1 MTDTTLAQQESY
13 RPERHVD
20 LADTVAE
27 NAYAV
32 AALETHKQRGL
43 EWAVRARWAA
53 MPIIGL
59 MLVFVNPAW
68 NVLYYHAILAL
79 LCANGWLI
87 RRMGQVGQSRAEL
100 FLIFLDLL
108 LMTVTMVLP
117 NPFASQDFPIAMQ
130 YRFDNFIYFYV
141 ILAAGTLAY
150 SWRTVIA
157 IGTWTAGMWTTGL
170 LLAWWLSPVD
180 TELQN
185 QAIALFGDNT
195 VLAKFMDPT
204 SFMFHLR
211 LQEVVVFVIVAV
223 ILGFS
228 VRRFNALLMNNA
240 SLTRERANLSRYFS
254 PNVVDQLSQNDKP
267 LKQVRRQDVAVLF
280 IDIIGFTRMAA
291 RLDALKVIELLRGF
305 HGRMEHEVFRH
316 HGTLDKYLG
325 DGLMA
330 TFGTPM
336 AGPQDATNALACAR
350 AMTTVLEQ
358 WNRDRRRLGEVE
370 IQVGIGIHFGETV
383 LGDIG
388 ANRLEYAVI
397 GTAVNI
403 AARLEEMSRPLQADI
418 VVSDQLR
425 QQIKFEKS
433 ESDLFEGF
441 TEQPGQEIRGIDHR
455 MTVWTLKGPHTDSSC

>member
-1 MTDTTLAQQESY
+1 MTDTTVAPLPTY

-20 LADTVAE
+20 LADAVAD
-27 NAYAV
+27 NAYAE
-32 AALETHKQRGL
+32 ATLEEHKRRGL
-43 EWAVRARWAA
+43 VWAIRARWTA
-53 MPIIGL
+53 MPLIGI
-59 MLVFVNPAW
+59 MLVFINPTW
-68 NVLYYHAILAL
+68 NVMYYHVILGL
-79 LCANGWLI
+79 LCLNGWM
-87 RRMGQVGQSRAEL
+87 MGRLGKVGRSGYEL
-100 FLIFLDLL
+100 LLIFLDLL
-108 LMTVTMVLP
+108 LMTVTMVVP
-117 NPFASQDFPIAMQ
+117 NPFAAQDFPIAMQ

-157 IGTWTAGMWTTGL
+157 IGTWTAGMWTVAL
-170 LLAWWLSPVD
+170 IAAWWLSPVD
-180 TELQN
+180 EALQ
-185 QAIALFGDNT
+185 QRASDLFGDNDL
-195 VLAKFMDPT
+195 LARFMDPS

-211 LQEVVVFVIVAV
+211 VQEVVVFVIVAV

-254 PNVVDQLSQNDKP
+254 PNVVDQLSQNDEP
-267 LKQVRRQDVAVLF
+267 LKQVRSQDVAILF

-291 RLDALKVIELLRGF
+291 GLDALKVIEMLRGF

-336 AGPQDATNALACAR
+336 AGTQDATNAVACAR
-350 AMTTVLEQ
+350 AMIVALDQ
-358 WNRDRRRLGEVE
+358 WNLERRRKGEHE
-370 IQVGIGIHFGETV
+370 IHVGIGIHFGETV

-403 AARLEEMSRPLQADI
+403 AARLEEISRPLQARI
-418 VVSDQLR
+418 VMSDQLR
-425 QQIKFEKS
+425 DQVGS
-433 ESDLFEGF
+433 ENVENSLVEGF
-441 TEQPGQEIRGIDHR
+441 VRQADQDIKGFDQT
-455 MTVWTLKGPHTDSSC
+455 MTVWTLS